1 MDPIVFLM
9 VAGAALAHACWNAL
23 VKVGGD
29 PWVRLA
35 LVNAVCGLCAAALLP
50 FVDPPEPASWP
61 YLIGSVVVHHAYYV
75 FLVLGYRV
83 GDLSQIYPIARGV
96 APLLVA
102 IGAFQFAG
110 ERLTIAGALAV
121 ATISVGI
128 LSLTFTGHRRK
139 DGTKA
144 IAFALATGTS
154 IAGYTILD
162 GLGGRVAGD
171 VFGYILYFFVI
182 DAVPFCTFVAVLRR
196 RSLSAVIRTEWKAGT
211 IAGGLSFAAYAVV
224 IWALSLTPMT
234 YVSALRETSVIL
246 AVLIGSRLLGEPFG
260 GRRLVAAGLVAAGVA
275 LLQFSQPA

>member
-1 MDPIVFLM
+1 MDPIVFLL

-61 YLIGSVVVHHAYYV
+61 YLIGSVVVHHAYCV

-102 IGAFQFAG
+102 VGAFAFAG
-110 ERLTIAGALAV
+110 ERLTTAGGLAV
-121 ATISVGI
+121 ATISAGI
-128 LSLTFTGHRRK
+128 LSLAFTGRRRA
-139 DGTKA
+139 DGGKA
-144 IAFALATGTS
+144 IAFALATGVS
-154 IAGYTILD
+154 IAGYTIFD
-162 GLGGRVAGD
+162 GLGGRAAGD
-171 VFGYILYFFVI
+171 VFGYILYLFVI
-182 DAVPFCTFVAVLRR
+182 DAVPFGILVVALRR
-196 RSLSAVIRTEWKAGT
+196 RALWAALRTEWKAGT
-211 IAGGLSFAAYAVV
+211 VAGGLSFAAYAVV
-224 IWALSLTPMT
+224 IWAMSLAPMT
-234 YVSALRETSVIL
+234 HVSALRETSVIL
-246 AVLIGSRLLGEPFG
+246 AALIGSRLLREPFG
-260 GRRLVAAGLVAAGVA
+260 GRRLFAAGLVASGVV